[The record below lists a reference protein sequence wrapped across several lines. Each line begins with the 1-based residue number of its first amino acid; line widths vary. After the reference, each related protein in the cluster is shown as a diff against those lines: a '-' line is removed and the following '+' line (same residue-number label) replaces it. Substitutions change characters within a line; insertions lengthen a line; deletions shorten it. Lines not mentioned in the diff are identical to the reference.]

1 MNFISIL
8 GLLLLLGL
16 AWALSYHKR
25 EINIRPIFWGIGLQV
40 IFALIIL
47 REDYGSFIGMSI
59 LGLLIIT
66 FLHQTDDLK
75 LGGGIRSAIIISIFS
90 IIIGFLFYQISSV
103 IYYIIGISLIYL
115 LSNSYFKWHQKSQR
129 YAASLFLISGIIFLI
144 SNNLYGKVI
153 FQEFSNKI
161 AFFFEP
167 VWLWST
173 VFIR

>member
-25 EINIRPIFWGIGLQV
+25 EINIRPIIWGIGLQL

-47 REDYGSFIGMSI
+47 REDHWSFIGMSI

-66 FLHQTDDLK
+66 FLHQTDDSK
-75 LGGGIRSAIIISIFS
+75 LGSGIRSAFIVSAFS
-90 IIIGFLFYQISSV
+90 IISGFLVHQFAYTIH
-103 IYYIIGISLIYL
+103 YIMGLSLIYM

-129 YAASLFLISGIIFLI
+129 YAPGRCTMYAFLLTIS
-144 SNNLYGKVI
+144 Y
-153 FQEFSNKI
+153 
-161 AFFFEP
+161 
-167 VWLWST
+167 
-173 VFIR
+173 